1 MPPSVAS
8 SAGEREATFNYSGRM
23 DNTLFKNDPH
33 GCKLASFTTVDL
45 TAPWNYKFKPSSTTL

>member
-1 MPPSVAS
+1 MAS